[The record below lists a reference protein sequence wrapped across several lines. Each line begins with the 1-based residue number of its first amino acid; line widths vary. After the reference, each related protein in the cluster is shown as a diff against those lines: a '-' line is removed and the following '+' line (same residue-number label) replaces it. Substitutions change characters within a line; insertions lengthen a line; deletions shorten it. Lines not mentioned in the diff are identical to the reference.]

1 MECICPL
8 LSPRFCSKTC
18 PLSQWYYPTISP
30 YHPHLFLSS
39 IFLSIRVF
47 SNESAARISWPKCWS
62 FYFIISPSNEYSG
75 LVPFKIDWFD
85 FLAVQRTLGSLLQ
98 HHNLKAS
105 IHQHSALFM
114 DKLSEA
120 KWTGTFS
127 YNFYGFNLK
136 QLPV

>member
-30 YHPHLFLSS
+30 CHPHLFLAS

-47 SNESAARISWPKCWS
+47 SKSRLLASVG
-62 FYFIISPSNEYSG
+62 FYFSISSSNEYSG
-75 LVPFKIDWFD
+75 LIPFKIDWFD
-85 FLAVQRTLGSLLQ
+85 LLDIQRTLRSLLQ

-120 KWTGTFS
+120 KWTGIFS